1 MNLLEETQ
9 DAIIDSGHTAKDII
23 FIGSKSSGHTCTWGE
38 FSILADTDYDN
49 GFGGQ
54 KVAQDLIIV
63 FSDGTQ
69 MWRDEYDGSEWW
81 AYIEPFTFP
90 NKTLPLTNVFV
101 EHSYESLGEING

>member
-38 FSILADTDYDN
+38 FSILADTEYDN

-69 MWRDEYDGSEWW
+69 MWRYEYDGSEWW
-81 AYIEPFTFP
+81 AYTEPFIFP
-90 NKTLPLTNVFV
+90 NKTLPITSLITK
-101 EHSYESLGEING
+101 HSWEDLEDING

>member
-23 FIGSKSSGHTCTWGE
+23 FIGSKVSEHSCTWGE
-38 FSILADTDYDN
+38 FSILADTEYDN

-54 KVAQDLIIV
+54 EVAQDLIIV
-63 FSDGTQ
+63 FSDGAQ
-69 MWRDEYDGSEWW
+69 LWRDEYDGSEWW
-81 AYIEPFTFP
+81 AYIKPFTFP

-101 EHSYESLGEING
+101 EHSYELLGDING

>member
-90 NKTLPLTNVFV
+90 NKTLPITSLITK
-101 EHSYESLGEING
+101 HSWEDLEEING